1 MELHRHRLL
10 LRGQLEV
17 VRDGASAE
25 PDLHRSR
32 FSLSELSSQNIF
44 TYTCVLGEAANEEV
58 ILLLAVGGVLDVEL
72 VKGHLQLA
80 LRRLQGQSSFFVFS
94 TRRLSLPLYSTC
106 SLGCVNICLGIWVIL
121 LSLSLSLMDSV

>member
-1 MELHRHRLL
+1 VELDRHRLL

-25 PDLHRSR
+25 PD
-32 FSLSELSSQNIF
+32 
-44 TYTCVLGEAANEEV
+44 TCVLGEAADKEV

-80 LRRLQGQSSFFVFS
+80 LRRLYIPPAVLVV
-94 TRRLSLPLYSTC
+94 RILA
-106 SLGCVNICLGIWVIL
+106 WV
-121 LSLSLSLMDSV
+121 SR

>member
-1 MELHRHRLL
+1 MELDRHRLL

-25 PDLHRSR
+25 PDLHKSR

-80 LRRLQGQSSFFVFS
+80 LRRLPGESSIFVLF
-94 TRRLSLPLYSTC
+94 THLSLPLYSTC
-106 SLGCVNICLGIWVIL
+106 SLGCANTCLGISET
-121 LSLSLSLMDSV
+121 LSSRSWSPTGSA

>member
-1 MELHRHRLL
+1 MELDRHRLL

-25 PDLHRSR
+25 PDLHKSR

-44 TYTCVLGEAANEEV
+44 TYTCVLGEASNKEV

-80 LRRLQGQSSFFVFS
+80 LRRLQREKVNFVLF
-94 TRRLSLPLYSTC
+94 TRLSLPLYSTC
-106 SLGCVNICLGIWVIL
+106 SLGCANTCLGISET
-121 LSLSLSLMDSV
+121 LSSRSWSPTGSA